1 MKMRKFFM
9 MAACLMTSALVATSL
24 TSCEDDEEDILGDL
38 TDIQEKV
45 DFTNLKVVGNADGT
59 ITVSGSLTTNTKLK
73 TFEFVPTNGGKKIDL
88 LADVTENNR
97 TEDDHSTWTCKIPEK
112 KIPVDLY
119 TLSVRCRMGTPKD
132 VQIGS
137 SLKFDAGA
145 GSNSTKGSYLSLCKE
160 KSYTLADLTADNT
173 LIPNVEVILNSN
185 NELAAATTAK
195 NSTIKDKAGKAEI
208 SYSKDA
214 KTKGVI
220 RTSTGCIAN
229 VTVTYSQDGTEAQI
243 SGVMIKSNDLFTV
256 ETGVTK

>member
-1 MKMRKFFM
+1 M

-97 TEDDHSTWTCKIPEK
+97 TEDDHSTWICQIPEK
-112 KIPVDLY
+112 NIPVDLY
-119 TLSVRCRMGTPKD
+119 TLSVRCRMGTTKD

-145 GSNSTKGSYLSLCKE
+145 GYNSTKGSYLSLCKE
-160 KSYTLADLTADNT
+160 TSYTLKELEADTT

-208 SYSKDA
+208 SYSNDANSNDA

-229 VTVTYSQDGTEAQI
+229 VTVTYSKDGTEAEI

>member
-24 TSCEDDEEDILGDL
+24 TSCKDDVEDILGDL

-59 ITVSGSLTTNTKLK
+59 ITVSGTLTTNTKLK
-73 TFEFVPTNGGKKIDL
+73 TFEFVPINGGEKIDL

-97 TEDDHSTWTCKIPEK
+97 TEDDHSTWTCQIPEK

-119 TLSVRCRMGTPKD
+119 TLSVRCRMGTTKD
-132 VQIGS
+132 VPIGS

-145 GSNSTKGSYLSLCKE
+145 GDKSTKGSYLSLCKE
-160 KSYTLADLTADNT
+160 TSYTLPELKADNT
-173 LIPNVEVILNSN
+173 LISNVEVILNSD
-185 NELAAATTAK
+185 NELAAATTA
-195 NSTIKDKAGKAEI
+195 NDNTIKNKAGKAEI
-208 SYSKDA
+208 KYSDDA

-229 VTVTYSQDGTEAQI
+229 VTVTYSKDGTEAEI
-243 SGVMIKSNDLFTV
+243 AGVMIKSNDLFTV
-256 ETGVTK
+256 ETGVK

>member
-1 MKMRKFFM
+1 M

-38 TDIQEKV
+38 LDIQEKV
-45 DFTNLKVVGNADGT
+45 DFTNLKVVGNDDGT
-59 ITVSGSLTTNTKLK
+59 ITVSGTLITNTKLK
-73 TFEFVPTNGGKKIDL
+73 TFEFVRTNGGEKIDL

-97 TEDDHSTWTCKIPEK
+97 TEDDHSTWTCQIPEK

-119 TLSVRCRMGTPKD
+119 TLSVRCRMGTTKD

-137 SLKFDAGA
+137 SLKFYAGA
-145 GSNSTKGSYLSLCKE
+145 GSKSTKGSYLSLCNE
-160 KSYTLADLTADNT
+160 KSYTLSELNADNT
-173 LIPNVEVILNSN
+173 LIPKVEVILNSD
-185 NELAAATTAK
+185 NELAAATTAQK
-195 NSTIKDKAGKAEI
+195 DIIKDNAGKAEI
-208 SYSKDA
+208 TYFNDA

-229 VTVTYSQDGTEAQI
+229 VTVTYSKDGTEAEI

>member
-1 MKMRKFFM
+1 M

-24 TSCEDDEEDILGDL
+24 TSCEDDE
-38 TDIQEKV
+38 DIQEKV

-59 ITVSGSLTTNTKLK
+59 ITVSGSLITNTKLK
-73 TFEFVPTNGGKKIDL
+73 TFEFVPTNGGETIDL

-97 TEDDHSTWTCKIPEK
+97 TEDDHSTWTCQIPEN

-119 TLSVRCRMGTPKD
+119 TLSVRCRMGTSKN

-160 KSYTLADLTADNT
+160 KSYTLPELEADNT
-173 LIPNVEVILNSN
+173 LIPSVEVILNSN

-195 NSTIKDKAGKAEI
+195 NSTIKDNAGKAEI
-208 SYSKDA
+208 TYSNKA
-214 KTKGVI
+214 KTEGVI

-229 VTVTYSQDGTEAQI
+229 VTVTYFQDGTEAEI
-243 SGVMIKSNDLFTV
+243 AGVMIKSNDLFTV

>member
-9 MAACLMTSALVATSL
+9 MAACLMISALVATSI
-24 TSCEDDEEDILGDL
+24 TSCKDDVEDILGDL

-59 ITVSGSLTTNTKLK
+59 VTVSGTLITNTKLK
-73 TFEFVPTNGGKKIDL
+73 TFEFVPTNGGKTIDL

-97 TEDDHSTWTCKIPEK
+97 TEDDHSTWTCQIPEN

-119 TLSVRCRMGTPKD
+119 TLSVRCRMGTTKEVP
-132 VQIGS
+132 IGS
-137 SLKFDAGA
+137 PLKFDAGA

-160 KSYTLADLTADNT
+160 TSYTLDELKADNT
-173 LIPNVEVILNSN
+173 LIPNVEVILNSD
-185 NELAAATTAK
+185 NELAAATTAIS
-195 NSTIKDKAGKAEI
+195 NIIKDNAGKAEI
-208 SYSKDA
+208 TYPKDDKT

-229 VTVTYSQDGTEAQI
+229 VTVTYSKDGAEI

>member
-1 MKMRKFFM
+1 M

-24 TSCEDDEEDILGDL
+24 TSCEDDEEDILVDL

-59 ITVSGSLTTNTKLK
+59 ITVSGTLITNTKLK

-97 TEDDHSTWTCKIPEK
+97 TEDDHSTWTCQIPEK
-112 KIPVDLY
+112 NIPVDLY
-119 TLSVRCRMGTPKD
+119 TLSVRCRMGTTKD

-145 GSNSTKGSYLSLCKE
+145 GYNSTKGSYLSLCKE
-160 KSYTLADLTADNT
+160 TSYTLKELEADTT

-208 SYSKDA
+208 SYSNDANSNDA

-229 VTVTYSQDGTEAQI
+229 VTVTYSQDGTEAEI

>member
-1 MKMRKFFM
+1 M

-24 TSCEDDEEDILGDL
+24 TSCEDDDVL
-38 TDIQEKV
+38 DIQEKV

-73 TFEFVPTNGGKKIDL
+73 TFEFVPTNGGETIDL

-97 TEDDHSTWTCKIPEK
+97 NEDDHSTWTCQIPEK

-119 TLSVRCRMGTPKD
+119 TLSVRCRMGTTKD

-160 KSYTLADLTADNT
+160 TSYTLHALEADNT
-173 LIPNVEVILNSN
+173 LIPNVEVILNSD

-195 NSTIKDKAGKAEI
+195 KDIIKDNAGKAEI
-208 SYSKDA
+208 TYSNVAKTK

-229 VTVTYSQDGTEAQI
+229 VTVTYSQDGTEAEI

>member
-9 MAACLMTSALVATSL
+9 MAACLMISALVATSI
-24 TSCEDDEEDILGDL
+24 TSCKDDVEDILGDL

-59 ITVSGSLTTNTKLK
+59 VTVSGTLTTNTKLK
-73 TFEFVPTNGGKKIDL
+73 TFEFVPTNGGKTIDL

-97 TEDDHSTWTCKIPEK
+97 TEDDHSTWTCQIPEK

-119 TLSVRCRMGTPKD
+119 TLSVRCRMGKTKD

-137 SLKFDAGA
+137 PLKFYAGA
-145 GSNSTKGSYLSLCKE
+145 GSNSTKGSYLSLCNE
-160 KSYTLADLTADNT
+160 KSYTLSELKADTT
-173 LIPNVEVILNSN
+173 LIPDVEVILNSD

-195 NSTIKDKAGKAEI
+195 DKTVKDKAGKAEI
-208 SYSKDA
+208 KYSNNDN
-214 KTKGVI
+214 TKGVI

-229 VTVTYSQDGTEAQI
+229 VTVTYSKDGAKI
-243 SGVMIKSNDLFTV
+243 SGVMIKSNALFTV

>member
-24 TSCEDDEEDILGDL
+24 TSCEDDEEDILG
-38 TDIQEKV
+38 KV
-45 DFTNLKVVGNADGT
+45 DFTNLKVVGNDDGT
-59 ITVSGSLTTNTKLK
+59 ITVSGTLITNTKLK
-73 TFEFVPTNGGKKIDL
+73 TFEFVRTNGGEKIDL

-97 TEDDHSTWTCKIPEK
+97 TEDDHSTWTCQIPEK

-119 TLSVRCRMGTPKD
+119 TLSVRCRMGTTKD

-137 SLKFDAGA
+137 SLKFYAGA
-145 GSNSTKGSYLSLCKE
+145 GSKSTKGSYLSLCNE
-160 KSYTLADLTADNT
+160 KSYTLSELNADNT
-173 LIPNVEVILNSN
+173 LIPNVEVILNSD
-185 NELAAATTAK
+185 NELAAATTAQK
-195 NSTIKDKAGKAEI
+195 DIIKDNAGKAEI
-208 SYSKDA
+208 TYFND

-229 VTVTYSQDGTEAQI
+229 VTVTAVKDGTEAEI

>member
-9 MAACLMTSALVATSL
+9 MAACLMISALVATSI
-24 TSCEDDEEDILGDL
+24 TSCKDDVEDILGDL

-59 ITVSGSLTTNTKLK
+59 VTVSGTLTTNTKLK
-73 TFEFVPTNGGKKIDL
+73 TFEFVPTNGGKTIDL

-97 TEDDHSTWTCKIPEK
+97 TEDDHSTWTCQIPEK
-112 KIPVDLY
+112 NIHVDLY
-119 TLSVRCRMGTPKD
+119 TLSVRCRMGTTKEVP
-132 VQIGS
+132 IGS
-137 SLKFDAGA
+137 PLKFDAGA
-145 GSNSTKGSYLSLCKE
+145 GSNSTKGSYLSLCNE
-160 KSYTLADLTADNT
+160 TSYTLSELKADNT
-173 LIPNVEVILNSN
+173 LIPNVEVILNSD

-195 NSTIKDKAGKAEI
+195 DPTIKDNAGKAEI
-208 SYSKDA
+208 TYPNNE

-229 VTVTYSQDGTEAQI
+229 VTVTYSKDGAEI

>member
-73 TFEFVPTNGGKKIDL
+73 TFEFVPTNGGKTIDL
-88 LADVTENNR
+88 LAGVTENNR
-97 TEDDHSTWTCKIPEK
+97 TEDDHSTWTCQIPEK

-119 TLSVRCRMGTPKD
+119 TLSVRCRMGTTKD

-160 KSYTLADLTADNT
+160 TSYTLSELNADNT
-173 LIPNVEVILNSN
+173 LIPNVEVILNSY

-195 NSTIKDKAGKAEI
+195 NNTIKDNAGKAEI
-208 SYSKDA
+208 TYFNDA

-229 VTVTYSQDGTEAQI
+229 VTVTYSKDGTEAEI

>member
-1 MKMRKFFM
+1 M

-59 ITVSGSLTTNTKLK
+59 ITVSGSLITNTKLK

-97 TEDDHSTWTCKIPEK
+97 NEDDHSLWTCQIPEN

-119 TLSVRCRMGTPKD
+119 TLSVRCRMGKTKD

-137 SLKFDAGA
+137 SLTFDAGA
-145 GSNSTKGSYLSLCKE
+145 GSNSTKGSYLSLCKV
-160 KSYTLADLTADNT
+160 KSYTLSELEADST
-173 LIPNVEVILNSN
+173 LIPSVEVILNSN

-195 NSTIKDKAGKAEI
+195 KDIIKDNAGKAEI
-208 SYSKDA
+208 TYSNDA

-229 VTVTYSQDGTEAQI
+229 VTVTKDGTEAEI

>member
-1 MKMRKFFM
+1 MKMRKFFK

-73 TFEFVPTNGGKKIDL
+73 TFEFVPTNGGEKIDL

-97 TEDDHSTWTCKIPEK
+97 TEDDHSTWTCQIPEK

-119 TLSVRCRMGTPKD
+119 TLSVRCRMGTTKD

-160 KSYTLADLTADNT
+160 TSYTLDDLTKDNT

-208 SYSKDA
+208 SYSNDA

-229 VTVTYSQDGTEAQI
+229 VTVTYKDGTEAEI
-243 SGVMIKSNDLFTV
+243 AGVMIKSNDLFTV
-256 ETGVTK
+256 ETGVK

>member
-24 TSCEDDEEDILGDL
+24 TSCEDDDDDVL
-38 TDIQEKV
+38 EKV

-59 ITVSGSLTTNTKLK
+59 FTVSGSLTTNTKLK

-97 TEDDHSTWTCKIPEK
+97 TEDDHSTWTCQIPEK

-119 TLSVRCRMGTPKD
+119 TLSVRCRMGSTKD

-145 GSNSTKGSYLSLCKE
+145 GSNSTKGSYLSLCEE
-160 KSYTLADLTADNT
+160 KSYTLSELEADNT
-173 LIPNVEVILNSN
+173 LIPNVEVILNSD

-195 NSTIKDKAGKAEI
+195 KDIIKDNAGKAEI
-208 SYSKDA
+208 TYSNDA

-229 VTVTYSQDGTEAQI
+229 VTVTKDGTEAEI